1 MNTESSDFDSMTFA
15 KKVLITIGIIIPIL
29 LLLWFLGSIFQL
41 LLLLF
46 AAVLIHCF
54 FMSFAQFIHRMTKLP
69 MGWAKLASV
78 IIVLAVIFFANWFLA
93 SPVGDQIN
101 MLMTKLPQSLDAS
114 KDYLQHYWWGRTILS
129 LIQNGKDFISSNNR
143 SFFLGFFSTTLGIL
157 GNLYVLILFAGYF
170 LVNPRPY
177 VNGVVA
183 LFPKSKRKRIKKTIH
198 TVYRTLQL
206 WLEGKLLSM
215 LFVAVLISIGL
226 YFLGVPLALVLGLMA
241 GLLGFIPNFGHF
253 IAVIPAAFIALPL
266 GISYVLYVI
275 LLYIA
280 VMVLEGTFFTP
291 IVQHYMISLPLAM
304 ILIAQVAFGF
314 LTGILGLILAT
325 PIVAA
330 IIVAVKMLYVHDV
343 LGDESADVE
352 YK

>member
-1 MNTESSDFDSMTFA
+1 MNTESSGFNSVAFA
-15 KKVLITIGIIIPIL
+15 KKVLMTIGIIIPVL

-41 LLLLF
+41 ILLLF

-54 FMSFAQFIHRMTKLP
+54 FMSFAQFIHRVTKLP

-78 IIVLAVIFFANWFLA
+78 IIVLAVVFFANWLLA
-93 SPVGDQIN
+93 SPVSDQIN
-101 MLMTKLPQSLDAS
+101 MLMTKLPQSLNAS
-114 KDYLQHYWWGRTILS
+114 KDYLQHHWWGRTMLTI
-129 LIQNGKDFISSNNR
+129 IQDGKNLLMSNNR
-143 SFFLGFFSTTLGIL
+143 SYFLGFFSTTFGIL
-157 GNLYVLILFAGYF
+157 GNLYVIILFAGYF

-177 VNGVVA
+177 VNGVVD

-215 LFVAVLISIGL
+215 LFVAILISIGL

-253 IAVIPAAFIALPL
+253 ISVIPAAFIAIPL
-266 GISYVLYVI
+266 GMSYVLYVI
-275 LLYIA
+275 LLYIV
-280 VMVLEGTFFTP
+280 VMVIEGSFFTP
-291 IVQHYMISLPLAM
+291 IVQHHMISMPFAM

-343 LGDESADVE
+343 LGDESAEVE